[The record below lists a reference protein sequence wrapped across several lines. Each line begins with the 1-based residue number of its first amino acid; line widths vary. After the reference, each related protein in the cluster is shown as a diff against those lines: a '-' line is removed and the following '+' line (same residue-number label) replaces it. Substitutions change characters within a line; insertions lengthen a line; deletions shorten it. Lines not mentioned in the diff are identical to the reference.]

1 LKWKTGRKILCTV
14 MIEQEAGLKND
25 SNNILKWKQEG
36 KIYSGK
42 K

>member
-1 LKWKTGRKILCTV
+1 
-14 MIEQEAGLKND
+14 MIEQEAGLKID
-25 SNNILKWKQEG
+25 GNNILKGKQEG